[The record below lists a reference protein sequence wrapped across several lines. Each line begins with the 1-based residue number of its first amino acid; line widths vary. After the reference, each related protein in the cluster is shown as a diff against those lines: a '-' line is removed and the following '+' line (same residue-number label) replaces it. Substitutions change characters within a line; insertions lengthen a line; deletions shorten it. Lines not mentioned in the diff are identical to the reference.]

1 MEKPKKM
8 GRQCDICAQKKAAL
22 RRPKTQQHV
31 CRECFYFAF
40 EEEIHKVIIENH
52 LFRPGER
59 VAIGASGGK
68 DSTVLAHVLTKLN
81 KRHNYGLDLF
91 LLSIDEGITKR
102 HNYVHFV
109 EFFVARL

>member
-1 MEKPKKM
+1 MSVK
-8 GRQCDICAQKKAAL
+8 
-22 RRPKTQQHV
+22 V

-68 DSTVLAHVLTKLN
+68 GEVYCDWSLRVVLSH
-81 KRHNYGLDLF
+81 
-91 LLSIDEGITKR
+91 I
-102 HNYVHFV
+102 
-109 EFFVARL
+109 